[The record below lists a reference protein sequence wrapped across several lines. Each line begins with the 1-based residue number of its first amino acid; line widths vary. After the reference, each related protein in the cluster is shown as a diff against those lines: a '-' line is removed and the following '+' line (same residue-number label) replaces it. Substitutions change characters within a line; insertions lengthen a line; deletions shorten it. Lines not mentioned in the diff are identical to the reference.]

1 MKNRA
6 QLDLLVSAPESRSP
20 LIGLAVKLPDTCRCG
35 ADVARIGPPVG
46 PHLAELRCAR
56 CARHRGWLPRQAH
69 QFLTEVVNKF
79 GRPTTSV
86 AIRRSGA
93 QQREQD

>member
-6 QLDLLVSAPESRSP
+6 QLDLFISTPESRGP
-20 LIGLAVKLPDTCRCG
+20 LIGLTVKLPDTCRCG
-35 ADVARIGPPVG
+35 TDVARIGPPVG
-46 PHLAELRCAR
+46 LHLAELRCAK
-56 CARHRGWLPRQAH
+56 CELHRGWLPRAAH

-79 GRPTTSV
+79 GCSTTPI
-86 AIRRSGA
+86 AIRRGGK